1 MSRFNLFQKLT
12 ALMARNGPDAMLR
25 NIAAPPT
32 RKQLKRMRPPRW
44 KPAFSMGF
52 RGATK
57 TYSRPGGM
65 PAPTID
71 QVRNR
76 ERKYGHRIHVKN
88 GLMFFADDGSMWT
101 KELANQ
107 RNKEKACG
115 TV

>member
-1 MSRFNLFQKLT
+1 MSRLNLFQKLAT
-12 ALMARNGPDAMLR
+12 FMAQNGPDAMLR
-25 NIAAPPT
+25 SVAAPPT
-32 RKQLKRMRPPRW
+32 RKQLKKLRPPRW

-57 TYSRPGGM
+57 TYSRPGGI

-76 ERKYGHRIHVKN
+76 ERQYGQRIHVKN
-88 GLMFFADDGSMWT
+88 GLMFFASDGFMWT
-101 KELANQ
+101 KEEAAKRQ
-107 RNKEKACG
+107 EACNG